1 MGLKFR
7 LKGLAETFI
16 DRIKCPCCGN
26 DGGEEG
32 DHGFGT
38 DLTRV
43 TYEGIVVVI
52 HCQLCSEVFIPDN
65 QRHGIINSQKLRSA
79 VERDSI
85 KTGQPLYDN
94 RGSVRLDVERLNAE
108 KASGIH

>member
-26 DGGEEG
+26 DGGDEG
-32 DHGFGT
+32 DQGFRT

-52 HCQLCSEVFIPDN
+52 NCELCGNIFVPDG
-65 QRHGIINSQKLRSA
+65 QRHGIINFSKLRLA
-79 VERDSI
+79 VERDSL
-85 KTGQPLYDN
+85 KTGQPLFSD
-94 RGSVRLDVERLNAE
+94 RSSVRLDVEKMNAE
-108 KASGIH
+108 KGSGVH

>member
-16 DRIKCPCCGN
+16 DRIRCPHCDN

-32 DHGFGT
+32 DHGFRT

-52 HCQLCSEVFIPDN
+52 ECEMCKSVFVPDG
-65 QRHGIINSQKLRSA
+65 QRHGIINSSKLRNA

-85 KTGQPLYDN
+85 KTGQPIYKN
-94 RGSVRLDVERLNAE
+94 RNSVRLDVQKINAE
-108 KASGIH
+108 RVTGVH